1 MLCNPFPCNQIRR
14 LDVGQLQMY
23 GSVTWLNALEQLGR
37 VRKDTQLV
45 TILFV
50 FKVGIVILSV
60 EKQKMRKK
68 RHKVRLNNTIQ
79 FSQTRHTL
87 IGLCYFAINNG

>member
-1 MLCNPFPCNQIRR
+1 MCNPFPCNQIRR

-37 VRKDTQLV
+37 VRKDTQLI

-50 FKVGIVILSV
+50 FKVGIVILCV

-68 RHKVRLNNTIQ
+68 RHKVRLDNILR
-79 FSQTRHTL
+79 FSEARMR
-87 IGLCYFAINNG
+87 A